1 MPPGEIGLEGRR
13 KTEIISHLYGF
24 PGQQHGDRQE
34 EWNPLP
40 SISLSAAASL
50 ATGLLFACLLPAE
63 ALHSDALAA
72 PASARHG
79 SLEACRISGL
89 LDTPV
94 IGGSELRT
102 PHALNCSVLTTD

>member
-1 MPPGEIGLEGRR
+1 METGKKNGIPYHP
-13 KTEIISHLYGF
+13 
-24 PGQQHGDRQE
+24 
-34 EWNPLP
+34 
-40 SISLSAAASL
+40 SLSVRQPLSL
-50 ATGLLFACLLPAE
+50 PGLLFACLLPAE

-89 LDTPV
+89 LNTPV
-94 IGGSELRT
+94 IGGAELRT